1 METAGGARDA
11 HDRVTCSRCHTLA
24 AKSEQGGRR
33 PIDPVGAC
41 RDCHDIGSLAGE
53 TSLSP
58 AFHTDPGR
66 SCRDCHSFH
75 RTERISVGKR
85 QFAFQFGD
93 AALQNHCA
101 SCHTPAGRLWELS
114 EGHRIAADLYHVD
127 YQELFELSPSEG
139 CLRCHS
145 TKSPPVDLRGADLR
159 TPRFNEGASHPLGVL
174 VTGSGNRSNQVRYEL
189 DSRLQ
194 LFDRRIE
201 CQTCHLVASST
212 DDLLVWFGSKY
223 EFCRGCHQH
232 ESGDHARPVRFPIA
246 D

>member
-1 METAGGARDA
+1 
-11 HDRVTCSRCHTLA
+11 VTCSRCHTLA
-24 AKSEQGGRR
+24 AENEQGSRSR
-33 PIDPVGAC
+33 VDPDRAC
-41 RDCHDIGSLAGE
+41 RDCHDVGGQSIEAG
-53 TSLSP
+53 LSP
-58 AFHTDPGR
+58 VFHANPGR
-66 SCRDCHSFH
+66 SCRGCHSFH
-75 RTERISVGKR
+75 RAERISVGKR
-85 QFAFQFGD
+85 QFAFQFGN
-93 AALQNHCA
+93 AALENHCA
-101 SCHTPAGRLWELS
+101 SCHAPGGRLGELS

-127 YQELFELSPSEG
+127 YPELVELSPSGG
-139 CLRCHS
+139 CLLCHS
-145 TKSPPVDLRGADLR
+145 AKSPPVELQEVSLR

-174 VTGSGNRSNQVRYEL
+174 VTGSGGRSSQVRYEL

-232 ESGDHARPVRFPIA
+232 ESGDRARFPIA